1 MSDTSIRP
9 LSPELLEAPTEG
21 RNLAPGALAAQLG
34 GEPTLL
40 VFLRHFG

>member
-1 MSDTSIRP
+1 MKTIPASVLATP
-9 LSPELLEAPTEG
+9 VTG
-21 RNLAPGALAAQLG
+21 VNLRSGTLREQIG

>member
-1 MSDTSIRP
+1 MQPDATP
-9 LSPELLEAPTEG
+9 A
-21 RNLAPGALAAQLG
+21 LAGALDRPVRGTGLRGRTLGEEVG